1 MNSTRSEYATGLR
14 AHILN
19 YSARQHTHWQRSYR
33 SLEAYLQSVQPNR
46 LQWQAIT
53 RGIAGIETD
62 IRLDVVGTEQSLTK
76 LVLKTQHG
84 LHCEAL
90 LARPENA
97 RTQPPLVLCLHGIGG
112 TPEMILGNADTA
124 PPSYHAVG
132 RALLDAGF
140 TVLAPRLINNFQ
152 ERAQI
157 NRMALLA
164 GSSVWGLELQILAQ
178 LLDLVCSTFGF
189 DEERIAVWGHSMG
202 GAYTLYLMP
211 QLPRIRTGIISAWFN
226 ARPQKMV
233 VEDDR
238 YTCFLPSEEE
248 HAFLPGLLTAFSD
261 QDLVSL
267 ILPRPLLIQSGKKDN
282 IAWPAF
288 VAKEFESAAHH
299 YRQLQLQDRLQ
310 WLLHPGSHEIDVDSG
325 VQFLKKWL

>member
-1 MNSTRSEYATGLR
+1 
-14 AHILN
+14 
-19 YSARQHTHWQRSYR
+19 
-33 SLEAYLQSVQPNR
+33 
-46 LQWQAIT
+46 
-53 RGIAGIETD
+53 
-62 IRLDVVGTEQSLTK
+62 
-76 LVLKTQHG
+76 
-84 LHCEAL
+84 
-90 LARPENA
+90 
-97 RTQPPLVLCLHGIGG
+97 
-112 TPEMILGNADTA
+112 MILGNADTA

-164 GSSVWGLELQILAQ
+164 GSSVWGLELQILAK

-267 ILPRPLLIQSGKKDN
+267 ILPRPLLIQSGK
-282 IAWPAF
+282 
-288 VAKEFESAAHH
+288 
-299 YRQLQLQDRLQ
+299 RQHRLASFCCK
-310 WLLHPGSHEIDVDSG
+310 GI
-325 VQFLKKWL
+325 

>member
-97 RTQPPLVLCLHGIGG
+97 RTQPPLVYAC
-112 TPEMILGNADTA
+112 
-124 PPSYHAVG
+124 
-132 RALLDAGF
+132 
-140 TVLAPRLINNFQ
+140 
-152 ERAQI
+152 
-157 NRMALLA
+157 MAL
-164 GSSVWGLELQILAQ
+164 
-178 LLDLVCSTFGF
+178 
-189 DEERIAVWGHSMG
+189 
-202 GAYTLYLMP
+202 
-211 QLPRIRTGIISAWFN
+211 
-226 ARPQKMV
+226 
-233 VEDDR
+233 
-238 YTCFLPSEEE
+238 
-248 HAFLPGLLTAFSD
+248 
-261 QDLVSL
+261 
-267 ILPRPLLIQSGKKDN
+267 
-282 IAWPAF
+282 
-288 VAKEFESAAHH
+288 VAHRK
-299 YRQLQLQDRLQ
+299 
-310 WLLHPGSHEIDVDSG
+310 
-325 VQFLKKWL
+325 